1 MGKIF
6 EEKSGG
12 FVTCESHSEE
22 KRVDNIVGIAY
33 AMDMLDYVEKDMVKL
48 VIQRYTREAGV
59 RNLERKNVQF
69 QSAKMYTRWQ
79 NDFLI
84 QDLQL
89 VLKLKW
95 KSFQWVL
102 TDMKYQMLLGVP
114 QHWL

>member
-69 QSAKMYTRWQ
+69 QSAKM
-79 NDFLI
+79 
-84 QDLQL
+84 